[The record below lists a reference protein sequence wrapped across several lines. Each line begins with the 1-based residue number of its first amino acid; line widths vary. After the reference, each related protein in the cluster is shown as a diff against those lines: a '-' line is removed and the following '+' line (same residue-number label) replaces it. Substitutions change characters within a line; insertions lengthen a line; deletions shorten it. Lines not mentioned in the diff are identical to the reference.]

1 LPKIVWN
8 SFLYQEAF
16 FNFKYATRVS
26 ALVAE
31 SVAAL
36 SLAYFLD
43 TGEDWKIRRGAV
55 WEKAFLEA
63 ASQLN
68 RSLTNIHI
76 SR

>member
-1 LPKIVWN
+1 L
-8 SFLYQEAF
+8 QEEAF
-16 FNFKYATRVS
+16 KYLKFATRIS
-26 ALVAE
+26 ALVEE

-68 RSLTNIHI
+68 SSLTNIHI

>member
-1 LPKIVWN
+1 M
-8 SFLYQEAF
+8 
-16 FNFKYATRVS
+16 
-26 ALVAE
+26 VAE

-68 RSLTNIHI
+68 SSLTNIHI

>member
-1 LPKIVWN
+1 M
-8 SFLYQEAF
+8 
-16 FNFKYATRVS
+16 
-26 ALVAE
+26 VAE

>member
-1 LPKIVWN
+1 LFGI
-8 SFLYQEAF
+8 FFYQEAF
-16 FNFKYATRVS
+16 DYFKFATRVP

-55 WEKAFLEA
+55 WEKAFLET

>member
-1 LPKIVWN
+1 MVWN
-8 SFLYQEAF
+8 LFLYQEAF
-16 FNFKYATRVS
+16 DYFKFATTRVS
-26 ALVAE
+26 AMVAE